1 MRERMPQRGVP
12 SLCERNMGNLIL
24 LSRQDLQTRG
34 IRYSRAQLWR
44 KVKDGSFPQP
54 VRLGENRVAWL
65 STEIDAWIEAIS
77 AARNSAEAA

>member
-1 MRERMPQRGVP
+1 MPLTP
-12 SLCERNMGNLIL
+12 TL
-24 LSRQDLQTRG
+24 LSRDDLKERG

-65 STEIDAWIEAIS
+65 STEIDSWIDAIAAARKS
-77 AARNSAEAA
+77 AA